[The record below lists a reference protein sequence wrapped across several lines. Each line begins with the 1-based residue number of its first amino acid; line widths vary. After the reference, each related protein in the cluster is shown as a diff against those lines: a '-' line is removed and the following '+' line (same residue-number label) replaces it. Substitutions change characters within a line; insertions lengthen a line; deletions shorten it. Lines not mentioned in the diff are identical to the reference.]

1 MALGAPPAG
10 PSAREPGRP
19 NSLRAGLRSLL
30 TYAQTRAALAANEV
44 EEQVLRLIEVALWAV
59 AALLLFSIALVFVA
73 LFVVLMFWDTNR
85 LLAAGLVAAAF
96 IAGGAVG
103 VVMARAGL
111 AARPK
116 FLAATIAEFQKDR
129 DRTGLQE
136 DRPASGS

>member
-10 PSAREPGRP
+10 PSASEPESAT
-19 NSLRAGLRSLL
+19 SLRAGLRALL
-30 TYAQTRAALAANEV
+30 NYAQTRAALAANEL
-44 EEQVLRLIEVALWAV
+44 EEQVLRLLEVALWAA

-96 IAGGAVG
+96 IVGGALSVLM
-103 VVMARAGL
+103 VRAGL

-129 DRTGLQE
+129 QKADKT
-136 DRPASGS
+136 